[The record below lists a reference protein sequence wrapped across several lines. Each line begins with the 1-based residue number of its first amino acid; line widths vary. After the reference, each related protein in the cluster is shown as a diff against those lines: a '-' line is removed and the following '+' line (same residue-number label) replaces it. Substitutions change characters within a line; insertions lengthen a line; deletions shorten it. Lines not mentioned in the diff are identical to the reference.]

1 VTTPPTV
8 TALYRYP
15 VKSLRGHALDAAAI
29 SARGI
34 DGDRRWMIVDANGR
48 FLTRRETPA
57 MALFDVRMERDAL
70 VFDHPLVGR
79 HRAPCPTDAALRIDA
94 RIWNDSVS
102 VRMADAETNAY
113 LSRALGK
120 PVRLVF
126 QGDEGLRPVSPKHAA
141 PGDHVSLS
149 DGYPLLI
156 VSRASLDALNAALA
170 VPVAAERFR
179 PNLVVDGGDAWS
191 EDRWRRIR
199 IGGVTFRTPKLCSR
213 CIIVTQQPLTG
224 ERLEGNEPLTTLR
237 TLGRM
242 TKSGVV
248 FGQNAIPEN
257 DGVIVPGDRVEV
269 LETGESV
276 LD

>member
-1 VTTPPTV
+1 MTTLPTV

-15 VKSLRGHALDAAAI
+15 VKSLRGHALDAAVI
-29 SARGI
+29 GARGI
-34 DGDRRWMIVDANGR
+34 DGDRRWMTVDADGR
-48 FLTRRETPA
+48 FLTRREMPD
-57 MALFDVRMERDAL
+57 MALFDVRVEGDGL
-70 VFDHPLVGR
+70 VFDHPVLGS
-79 HRAPCPTDAALRIDA
+79 HRTPCPADTAPQIEA
-94 RIWNDSVS
+94 RIWSDTVG

-113 LSRALGK
+113 LSRGLGR

-126 QGDEGLRPVSPKHAA
+126 QGDEGVRPVSPKYAV

-156 VSRASLDALNAALA
+156 VTRASLDVLNEALA
-170 VPVAAERFR
+170 VPVSIERFR
-179 PNLVVDGGDAWS
+179 PNLVVDGGAAWS

-224 ERLEGNEPLTTLR
+224 ARLEGNEPLATLR
-237 TLGRM
+237 RLGRM
-242 TKSGVV
+242 AKGGVM

-276 LD
+276 LG